1 MTRPSLSQLR
11 VFVCVAEQGSFS
23 GAAAELGM
31 SQSSL
36 SEAVRSLEKA
46 LGRALFQR
54 RPQGIRLTDAG
65 ETVLEHALR
74 TVQAADDLEHA
85 LQSETLRGELR
96 LATYRS
102 MGTYLL
108 PPVLARLRQL
118 HPAVSVRVTAVNADA
133 QAEQLL
139 HLGQAD
145 AALTSLP
152 LAGPLVQWPLLN
164 DPYVVLTPTR
174 RGPHPFELAEL
185 AHTPLLLPG
194 QNDSCH
200 LKISQYLQAQGVSV
214 PAAQHIEEDSVAL
227 GMVQHN
233 LGVSI
238 MSALTAQPLLPG
250 LQVLSL
256 PVPLERALGLSVLAS
271 RASLPLLRAFVA
283 VTRDTTNRTFN
294 LPAGQLYPAV

>member
-1 MTRPSLSQLR
+1 MTRPTLSQLR
-11 VFVCVAEQGSFS
+11 VFVTVAEQGSFS

-46 LGRALFQR
+46 LGRALLQR
-54 RPQGIRLTDAG
+54 HAQGTRLTEAG
-65 ETVLEHALR
+65 QRVLEHALR
-74 TVQAADDLEHA
+74 ALQAADDLERS
-85 LQSETLRGELR
+85 LQDEVLSGELR
-96 LATYRS
+96 LATFRS
-102 MGTYLL
+102 VGTYLL
-108 PPVLARLRQL
+108 PPTLARFRQL
-118 HPAVSVRVTAVNADA
+118 HPAVSVRVIAVNADA
-133 QAEQLL
+133 HAEQLL

-152 LAGPLVQWPLLN
+152 LTGPLVQWPLLH
-164 DPYVVLTPTR
+164 DPYVVLTSTR

-194 QNDSCH
+194 QGDSCH
-200 LKISQYLQAQGVSV
+200 LKIVQYLQAQGVSAA
-214 PAAQHIEEDSVAL
+214 AAQHIEEDSVTL
-227 GMVQHN
+227 GMVQHH

-250 LQVLSL
+250 IQVLAL
-256 PVPLERALGLSVLAS
+256 PVPLERALGLSVQAS

>member
-1 MTRPSLSQLR
+1 MTRPTLSQLR
-11 VFVCVAEQGSFS
+11 VFVTVAEQGSFS
-23 GAAAELGM
+23 GAAAELEM

-46 LGRALFQR
+46 LGRALLQR
-54 RPQGIRLTDAG
+54 QAQGTRLTEAG
-65 ETVLEHALR
+65 QRILEHARRAL
-74 TVQAADDLEHA
+74 QAADDLERS
-85 LQSETLRGELR
+85 LQDEVLSGELR
-96 LATYRS
+96 LATFRS
-102 MGTYLL
+102 VGTHLL
-108 PPVLARLRQL
+108 PPTLARFRQL
-118 HPAVSVRVTAVNADA
+118 HPAVSVRVIAVNADA
-133 QAEQLL
+133 HAEQMLR
-139 HLGQAD
+139 LGQAD

-152 LAGPLVQWPLLN
+152 LAGPLVQWPLLH

-174 RGPHPFELAEL
+174 RGPHPFDLAEL

-194 QNDSCH
+194 QGDSCH
-200 LKISQYLQAQGVSV
+200 LKIVQYLQAQGVSV
-214 PAAQHIEEDSVAL
+214 PAAQHIEEDSVIL

-250 LQVLSL
+250 IQVLAL
-256 PVPLERALGLSVLAS
+256 PVPLERALGLSVQAA

-283 VTRDTTNRTFN
+283 VTRDTTNRTFH